1 MTTDL
6 KAIFTRKELKMFN
19 MLLKGEV
26 KTATFRFVFDTE
38 QKNLANTVACH
49 IKNIRRKIKDN
60 NLPYEIKTLKGHAT
74 YKLISLPKPKQ
85 LSLV

>member
-1 MTTDL
+1 MDTTL
-6 KAIFTRKELKMFN
+6 KAIFTRKELKMFS

-49 IKNIRRKIKDN
+49 IKNIRRKIKNN
-60 NLPYEIKTLKGHAT
+60 NLPYEIKTLRGHAT
-74 YKLISLPKPKQ
+74 YRLIEHPLQTHLTP
-85 LSLV
+85 